1 MTEVNTLNYGNVLTN
16 EKYCHFCFMCYSKF
30 ILSFRRLEVK
40 CRYTIKGTVIILP
53 VGEGGEEEGRRFN
66 LSNPL
71 RLCEILIIR
80 PYGQSIFMVPH
91 LYSASNDIITNNQWS
106 LRSKIWLFHDVVKY
120 QICLQRASILPFLP
134 CAFLSQY
141 VPL

>member
-16 EKYCHFCFMCYSKF
+16 EKYCHFCFMSYPNF

-53 VGEGGEEEGRRFN
+53 VGEEEEERRFN

-71 RLCEILIIR
+71 RLCNILIIR
-80 PYGQSIFMVPH
+80 
-91 LYSASNDIITNNQWS
+91 LY
-106 LRSKIWLFHDVVKY
+106 
-120 QICLQRASILPFLP
+120 
-134 CAFLSQY
+134 
-141 VPL
+141 